1 MESIVVTKSKKRNKL
16 FPCFRAAA
24 SGSPVGHGAPEEQVF
39 PFMTVRDN
47 VLPVDRGDEDSSR
60 WKKKGGRGA
69 WSRAIRAVIFGTSL
83 AKKIAKRKAKHYQNS
98 KESQRHLAPSW
109 FSSRSRSGSDLNYRN
124 YSTRSSEPFSSPSF
138 YSSSPSST
146 EKSDSSF
153 RLYPTASNRLYT
165 QINFRK
171 IFSGWFVLLVCLLSL
186 VLWGKTGAIIC
197 TSVWLLC
204 LYRWR
209 FRFRSPD
216 DKASTVA
223 MSSGEY
229 NDIEIMEEFLKRDR
243 LAARNSTLR
252 ID

>member
-1 MESIVVTKSKKRNKL
+1 ML
-16 FPCFRAAA
+16 
-24 SGSPVGHGAPEEQVF
+24 Q
-39 PFMTVRDN
+39 
-47 VLPVDRGDEDSSR
+47 
-60 WKKKGGRGA
+60 
-69 WSRAIRAVIFGTSL
+69 
-83 AKKIAKRKAKHYQNS
+83 AKKIGKRKAKQYQNS
-98 KESQRHLAPSW
+98 KESQRHLAPPW

-124 YSTRSSEPFSSPSF
+124 YSTRSSEPFSSSSF

-146 EKSDSSF
+146 EKSDASF

-165 QINFRK
+165 QIDIRK

-209 FRFRSPD
+209 FGFRSPD
-216 DKASTVA
+216 DKATTA
-223 MSSGEY
+223 AISSDEY